1 MSPRTVLTIRTR
13 PETRQRLEA
22 LARAI
27 GNQTAEQQLADA
39 YKLKRML
46 DSQVK
51 NLDRAAQ
58 PGNKVPDKDLKDT
71 AGDARETVK
80 QLKHLTEQQPTK
92 QAFAQPLRDALSST
106 NQANLE
112 EKLSNLERTGSS
124 GQISEGGDREQKAAE
139 ARDALG
145 KVSQAFAASQPKSL
159 QMAQSSDSVNP
170 DPKDALGQGMAELDS
185 LIKQLEKRRAL
196 STEDQARQG
205 GQALYDLQTGMR
217 NMHGDNSSGNQILLQ
232 LQQMLKE
239 GAPLDVENLKKLLEQ
254 LQHFSVETSEKRTA
268 KDEKAELTNID
279 PSFI

>member
-1 MSPRTVLTIRTR
+1 
-13 PETRQRLEA
+13 
-22 LARAI
+22 
-27 GNQTAEQQLADA
+27 
-39 YKLKRML
+39 ML

-170 DPKDALGQGMAELDS
+170 DPKDAFGQGMAELDS

-217 NMHGDNSSGNQILLQ
+217 SMHGDNSSGNQILLQ

-239 GAPLDVENLKKLLEQ
+239 GAPLEAENLKKLLEQ
-254 LQHFSVETSEKRTA
+254 LQHFSVETSEKRTE

-279 PSFI
+279 PSKLPPAYRGRIQKYFQRLSE